1 MKKPITIIILC
12 LLAIAVFA
20 ACTTSPASPE
30 ATTPEGAAP
39 LETPPTLP
47 EPEYQEEPEY
57 DEPEYE
63 ELIYE
68 QVAIPTYD
76 REGFPFTMPEQVNTI
91 ISIGPSNT
99 EVLVELGF
107 VDSIIQTDRFSADV
121 PGISEDIATLD
132 MMSLDLERIISL
144 NPCIVFVTGM
154 TRVGGEMDPL
164 SAVSA
169 VGITVVYMPS
179 SASIAAIKEDILFMA
194 TVVGVRETG
203 EAIVADMTQEIDRI
217 REIGDRVTERRT
229 VYFEISPAPFMFS
242 FGSGTFLH
250 EMIELVGA
258 TNVFGDQEGWLG
270 VADEV
275 LLALN
280 PDVILTSTD
289 FLDDPID
296 EIKARSGWDTITAV
310 QNGDVFIIDTS
321 SSNRPNHNIVI
332 ALREIA
338 AAVHPDE
345 F

>member
-1 MKKPITIIILC
+1 MKKPIKIITVILC
-12 LLAIAVFA
+12 VLAMAAFA
-20 ACTTSPASPE
+20 ACTTSPAAPEPTAPRVVTPVPSP
-30 ATTPEGAAP
+30 
-39 LETPPTLP
+39 TPP
-47 EPEYQEEPEY
+47 EPTPSE
-57 DEPEYE
+57 EPEYE
-63 ELIYE
+63 EQAYE
-68 QVAIPTYD
+68 QAAITIYD
-76 REGFPFTMPEQVNTI
+76 RDGFPFTIPAQVNTI

-107 VDSIIQTDRFSADV
+107 VDAIIQTDRFSSDV

-154 TRVGGEMDPL
+154 TRVHGEMAPL
-164 SAVSA
+164 AAVSA
-169 VGITVVYMPS
+169 VGITVAYMPS

-194 TVVGVRETG
+194 AVVDATEAG
-203 EAIVADMTQEIDRI
+203 EAIVADMTEEIDRF
-217 REIGDRVTERRT
+217 RALGDSITERPA

-250 EMIELVGA
+250 EMIELVGG

-275 LLALN
+275 LLALD
-280 PDVILTSTD
+280 PDVIFTSTD
-289 FLDDPID
+289 FIDDPIG
-296 EIKARSGWDTITAV
+296 EIKTRSGWDSITAV
-310 QNGDVFIIDTS
+310 QNGDVFVVDTS

-338 AAVHPDE
+338 AAIHPDE

>member
-1 MKKPITIIILC
+1 MKKSITFIVLC
-12 LLAIAVFA
+12 VLAVTVFA
-20 ACTTSPASPE
+20 ACTT
-30 ATTPEGAAP
+30 
-39 LETPPTLP
+39 PT
-47 EPEYQEEPEY
+47 EEPV
-57 DEPEYE
+57 
-63 ELIYE
+63 YE
-68 QVAIPTYD
+68 QAVTPTYD
-76 REGFPFTMPEQVNTI
+76 RDGFPFTMPNQVNNI

-107 VDSIIQTDRFSADV
+107 VDAIIQTDMFSSDV

-164 SAVSA
+164 AAVSA
-169 VGITVVYMPS
+169 AGITVVYMPS
-179 SASIAAIKEDILFMA
+179 SASIAAIKEDILFIA
-194 TVVGVRETG
+194 TVVGAMDVG
-203 EAIVADMTQEIDRI
+203 EAIVANMTEEINRI
-217 REIGDRVTERRT
+217 RAIGNNVTERRT

-258 TNVFGDQEGWLG
+258 VNVFGDQEGWLG

-280 PDVILTSTD
+280 PDVILTSTN

-296 EIKARSGWDTITAV
+296 EIKTRSGWDSITAV
-310 QNGDVFIIDTS
+310 QNGNVFIINTS
-321 SSNRPNHNIVI
+321 ASNRPNHNIVI